1 MAFLGSPDNVMY
13 VFHGL
18 PLVYYTVGLFCAI
31 VLNQSDRQRR
41 KAIVKTG
48 TADGP

>member
-1 MAFLGSPDNVMY
+1 MH

-18 PLVYYTVGLFCAI
+18 PLLYYTVGLFRAI
-31 VLNQSDRQRR
+31 VLNPSGRQRR

-48 TADGP
+48 TTDRP